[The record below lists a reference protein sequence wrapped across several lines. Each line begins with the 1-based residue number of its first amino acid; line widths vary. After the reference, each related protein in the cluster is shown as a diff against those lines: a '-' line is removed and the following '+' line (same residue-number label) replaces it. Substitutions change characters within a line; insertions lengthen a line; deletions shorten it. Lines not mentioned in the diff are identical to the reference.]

1 VDWTS
6 VGHVG
11 LVETANSPSN
21 QLGFGTEVL
30 AVNFIRNGGPFSITG
45 VAMEGGYLAARRT
58 LLHCADLMDGMGR
71 WKSRTFS
78 QILHIMSDDL
88 TDVDVADSDES

>member
-1 VDWTS
+1 VDWTC
-6 VGHVG
+6 VGQVG
-11 LVETANSPSN
+11 LIDTPRSPGAP
-21 QLGFGTEVL
+21 LGFGDNTIVS
-30 AVNFIRNGGPFSITG
+30 FIRNGGPFSITG
-45 VAMEGGYLAARRT
+45 IALEGGYLAARRT

-88 TDVDVADSDES
+88 TEMDGPDSDEA